1 MLLASIIISCLAIAI
16 NMFNVAMMI
25 KLSNRIR
32 RRRKIEWKGEQQST
46 SKTKNM

>member
-32 RRRKIEWKGEQQST
+32 RRRRIEWKGEQQPT
-46 SKTKNM
+46 NKTKNM